1 MVNRQQEPVEE
12 REGRSKMPQPYKGP
26 RIGVSGR
33 VPVAVKHLLDQRR
46 AELGLTESQLIAD
59 VLSLY
64 VGRPDLVREL
74 RQEVLP
80 LTA

>member
-1 MVNRQQEPVEE
+1 MA
-12 REGRSKMPQPYKGP
+12 QPYKGP

-33 VPVAVKHLLDQRR
+33 VPVAVKHLLDQKR

-74 RQEVLP
+74 GQEVLP